1 MENIRLSLR
10 KAILPEIVTKMIS
23 SMLMMT
29 MKVGEPESEEEMA
42 RRLEQLRT
50 LIMDRF
56 SSTQK
61 KVKVIFGLIV

>member
-1 MENIRLSLR
+1 MIMMQIISLR
-10 KAILPEIVTKMIS
+10 MI
-23 SMLMMT
+23 

-42 RRLEQLRT
+42 ERLEQLRT

-56 SSTQK
+56 SSNQK